1 MDDNMDDNK
10 AIWMIT
16 WTITWTITCY
26 STANSKG
33 EYTAAQSQ
41 SIKISRRPI
50 TGLCCFCREVEE
62 FGLKRTFLFF
72 LKTSH
77 TPRSQRLNLHLGTRI
92 VGTAFISQTCTIC
105 ISQVLHLEHLSLLNV
120 LYTVIVKAVTVCT
133 SDFHIKHLRS
143 GVEGDSCI

>member
-1 MDDNMDDNK
+1 MDDNMDDNI
-10 AIWMIT
+10 AI

-77 TPRSQRLNLHLGTRI
+77 TRTFVQFQGETY
-92 VGTAFISQTCTIC
+92 F
-105 ISQVLHLEHLSLLNV
+105 
-120 LYTVIVKAVTVCT
+120 
-133 SDFHIKHLRS
+133 IKHNSNVTDEIDSVTLSSFLCNKGPSERIMKKD
-143 GVEGDSCI
+143 GGDTFPKNNTLLGYLSDIDPLPYPRKNLQ

>member
-1 MDDNMDDNK
+1 MDDNI
-10 AIWMIT
+10 AI

-77 TPRSQRLNLHLGTRI
+77 TPLRNSIQNII
-92 VGTAFISQTCTIC
+92 VIAAFTFPD
-105 ISQVLHLEHLSLLNV
+105 V
-120 LYTVIVKAVTVCT
+120 LYSIYNYTV
-133 SDFHIKHLRS
+133 
-143 GVEGDSCI
+143 